1 MKKILTLI
9 AAIVGLAMPAQA
21 GMGIGLFGGL
31 STPNDEMN
39 NVYNTDNI
47 SSWGEL
53 GNMFRNGAKTGYHI
67 GAKARIPLSSG
78 VMLHGGIAWNRFPES
93 CIDVTNPNTGEKIV
107 TLETVQDII
116 PISAGIN
123 YYLLRS
129 AIGLYAT
136 GELSYNINKNTVN
149 VNYSGVQAP
158 LNLDESP
165 SYNRVGAGFG
175 AGLDVDLYLFL
186 ANIEAKYN
194 YVNLIGREDGEE
206 MKSYFTL
213 SLAIYFGDAAC
224 K

>member
-1 MKKILTLI
+1 MKKFLTLI

-47 SSWGEL
+47 SSLGEL

-123 YYLLRS
+123 
-129 AIGLYAT
+129 
-136 GELSYNINKNTVN
+136 
-149 VNYSGVQAP
+149 
-158 LNLDESP
+158 
-165 SYNRVGAGFG
+165 
-175 AGLDVDLYLFL
+175 
-186 ANIEAKYN
+186 
-194 YVNLIGREDGEE
+194 
-206 MKSYFTL
+206 
-213 SLAIYFGDAAC
+213 
-224 K
+224 